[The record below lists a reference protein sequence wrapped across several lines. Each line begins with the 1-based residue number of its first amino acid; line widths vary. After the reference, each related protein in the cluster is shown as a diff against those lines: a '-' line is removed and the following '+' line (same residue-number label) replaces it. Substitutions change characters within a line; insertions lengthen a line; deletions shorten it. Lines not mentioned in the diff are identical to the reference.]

1 MLSVIFPVF
10 IFLGSVNKVYSPAD
24 HIHCEWFCT
33 ITAKSPQTAYEMEIW
48 FNVSKRIDQKCVAN
62 TSYRNL
68 QNTTTTGYVFVLLSR
83 KERDYHDGFSFMP
96 FDAMTALEHVFQT
109 EQMNNKAMKNVSC
122 LLQPMANGAEMT
134 VSNGLNALNSLR
146 FYISFDNQ
154 SWNIPFAGY
163 VHLEENYIISAGFS
177 NENVSEDYE
186 LTLTSVYHV
195 LSLLIRIG
203 YVIYF
208 PLCLTLFCHTLKKIK
223 IKNNN
228 RREPE
233 NCRQRPTEEHYLGP
247 SAGKHRSGEIE
258 TAAASQRVTNS
269 GTESEMNDDVDVI
282 DVDGPAS
289 PVGIRNFFSN
299 KVFLNK
305 ANSNEKEWKK
315 VCYRMVQFVVLIM
328 FPLSIL
334 LWVDAFVFLIPRL
347 FSQGFTNLPSP
358 YLTKLVFTFVFK
370 IEPGLFWFVFVY
382 CGQMLYVCA
391 DPSSLTIKPSFIHRK
406 HIVCFFKTLLIPTNQ
421 WSICDECKKIKA
433 LEVSSIPDKIQ
444 LYFQSFGWE
453 TLKRNWKDVYENP
466 VKKSSS
472 GNQEYLP
479 VTFEDS
485 SSTNQVRSFSF
496 VRELLKSLQFIVVTF
511 VDWVIS
517 QPIVS
522 RCRGGCQYRSNC
534 CGNKWVK
541 ALFLFVVK
549 LLKLFLFLVVT
560 FVDWV
565 ISQPIVSLCLGGCQF
580 RSTGN
585 YCGNKLAKAL
595 SLFVEFVLIC
605 SSIAYVAYISYCCS
619 LSLQIAIESLF
630 ISGMKYPIETLSSVI
645 ICVLTWHYI
654 WMLYSFF
661 TNNYFGL
668 LAKLFDICREHHRN
682 EMKDYTIGYKM
693 YIPKKLF
700 GCACDK
706 FEPVTENL
714 KKLGLRLLLYT
725 ICLFF
730 IFSFVYGTKYPKKVV
745 LPAASTLLV
754 VLHPVLWDFLRKR
767 DEEKGPK
774 NSSREEKLRNFAY
787 AYFMGKIE

>member
-10 IFLGSVNKVYSPAD
+10 IFLGNVNKVYSPTD

-33 ITAKSPQTAYEMEIW
+33 IAAKSPLTVYKMEMW

-62 TSYRNL
+62 TLYRSL
-68 QNTTTTGYVFVLLSR
+68 QNTTTTGYVFVLFSR

-109 EQMNNKAMKNVSC
+109 EQMNNAAMKNVSC
-122 LLQPMANGAEMT
+122 LLQPMANRAEMT

-163 VHLEENYIISAGFS
+163 VHLEGNYHISVGFS
-177 NENVSEDYE
+177 NGNVSEDYE
-186 LTLTSVYHV
+186 LTLTTVYRV

-208 PLCLTLFCHTLKKIK
+208 PLCLTLFCHTLEKIK

-228 RREPE
+228 GREPE
-233 NCRQRPTEEHYLGP
+233 NCRQGPTEKHYLGP
-247 SAGKHRSGEIE
+247 SAGKHRYEKVE

-305 ANSNEKEWKK
+305 ANSNEKQQKK
-315 VCYRMVQFVVLIM
+315 VCYRMVQFVILIM

-358 YLTKLVFTFVFK
+358 YLTKLMFTFAFK
-370 IEPGLFWFVFVY
+370 IEPVLLLFVLFYGWK
-382 CGQMLYVCA
+382 MLLVCA
-391 DPSSLTIKPSFIHRK
+391 YPSSVTIYPSFIHRK
-406 HIVCFFKTLLIPTNQ
+406 HIVCFCKTLFISTNQ
-421 WSICDECKKIKA
+421 WSICDECKEIKA

-444 LYFQSFGWE
+444 HYFQSFSWE
-453 TLKRNWKDVYENP
+453 TLKRNWKDFYGNP

-472 GNQEYLP
+472 GNEEYSP
-479 VTFEDS
+479 ATFEES
-485 SSTNQVRSFSF
+485 SSTNQVKGFPFLRGVVKSINRENFFSF
-496 VRELLKSLQFIVVTF
+496 VRWVGKLLLLIIMTL

-517 QPIVS
+517 
-522 RCRGGCQYRSNC
+522 
-534 CGNKWVK
+534 K
-541 ALFLFVVK
+541 
-549 LLKLFLFLVVT
+549 
-560 FVDWV
+560 
-565 ISQPIVSLCLGGCQF
+565 PIVSLCLGGSSRWF
-580 RSTGN
+580 TVTWFESKR
-585 YCGNKLAKAL
+585 AKAL
-595 SLFVEFVLIC
+595 FLFGGFALNC
-605 SSIAYVAYISYCCS
+605 GSIVWVAYISYCCS
-619 LSLQIAIESLF
+619 LSLQIAIESLL

-645 ICVLTWHYI
+645 ICVITWHYI

-668 LAKLFDICREHHRN
+668 LGKLFDICREHHHN

-700 GCACDK
+700 DCACDK

-714 KKLGLRLLLYT
+714 KKLGLRLLLYS
-725 ICLFF
+725 ICLFLL
-730 IFSFVYGTKYPKKVV
+730 FSFVYGTKYPKNVV
-745 LPAASTLLV
+745 LPATSTFLI
-754 VLHPVLWDFLRKR
+754 VLHPLLWDFLRKR

-774 NSSREEKLRNFAY
+774 NSSREEKFKILAKD
-787 AYFMGKIE
+787 YFMGKID

>member
-10 IFLGSVNKVYSPAD
+10 IFLGNVNKVYSPTD

-33 ITAKSPQTAYEMEIW
+33 IAAKSPLTAYKMEMW

-62 TSYRNL
+62 TLYRSL

-109 EQMNNKAMKNVSC
+109 EQMNNASMKNVSC
-122 LLQPMANGAEMT
+122 LLQPMANRAEMT

-163 VHLEENYIISAGFS
+163 VHLKGNYHISVGFS
-177 NENVSEDYE
+177 NGNVSEDYE
-186 LTLTSVYHV
+186 LTLTTVYRV

-208 PLCLTLFCHTLKKIK
+208 PLCLTLFCHTLEKIK

-228 RREPE
+228 GREPE
-233 NCRQRPTEEHYLGP
+233 NSRQGPTEEHYLGP
-247 SAGKHRSGEIE
+247 SARKHRYEKVE

-305 ANSNEKEWKK
+305 ANSNEKQQKK
-315 VCYRMVQFVVLIM
+315 VCYRMVQFVILIM

-358 YLTKLVFTFVFK
+358 YLTKLVFTFAFK
-370 IEPGLFWFVFVY
+370 IEPAFLGFL
-382 CGQMLYVCA
+382 LAYVVLVLSVCSE
-391 DPSSLTIKPSFIHRK
+391 PSSLTIYPSFIRRK
-406 HIVCFFKTLLIPTNQ
+406 HIVCFCKTLFISTNQ
-421 WSICDECKKIKA
+421 WSICDECKEIKA

-444 LYFQSFGWE
+444 QYFQSFGWE
-453 TLKRNWKDVYENP
+453 TLKRNWKDFYGNP
-466 VKKSSS
+466 AKKSSS
-472 GNQEYLP
+472 GNQEYSP
-479 VTFEDS
+479 ATFEES
-485 SSTNQVRSFSF
+485 SSTNQVKAFPFLRGVVKSINRENFFSF
-496 VRELLKSLQFIVVTF
+496 LRWVGKLLLVGIMTL

-517 QPIVS
+517 
-522 RCRGGCQYRSNC
+522 
-534 CGNKWVK
+534 K
-541 ALFLFVVK
+541 
-549 LLKLFLFLVVT
+549 
-560 FVDWV
+560 
-565 ISQPIVSLCLGGCQF
+565 PIVSLCLGGCLF
-580 RSTGN
+580 TVAWFE
-585 YCGNKLAKAL
+585 NKWKKAL
-595 SLFVEFVLIC
+595 FLFGKFALTC
-605 SSIAYVAYISYCCS
+605 GSIAWVAYISYCCS
-619 LSLQIAIESLF
+619 LSLQIAIESLL

-668 LAKLFDICREHHRN
+668 LGKLFDICREHHCN

-700 GCACDK
+700 DCACDK

-730 IFSFVYGTKYPKKVV
+730 LFSFVYGTKYPKKVV

-754 VLHPVLWDFLRKR
+754 VIHPLLWDFLRKR

-774 NSSREEKLRNFAY
+774 NSSREEKLIILAKD
-787 AYFMGKIE
+787 YFMGKID

>member
-10 IFLGSVNKVYSPAD
+10 IFLGNVNKVYSPTD
-24 HIHCEWFCT
+24 HIRCEWFCT
-33 ITAKSPQTAYEMEIW
+33 IAAKSPLTAYKMEMW

-62 TSYRNL
+62 TLYRSL

-109 EQMNNKAMKNVSC
+109 EQMNNASMKNVSC
-122 LLQPMANGAEMT
+122 LLQPMANRAEMT

-163 VHLEENYIISAGFS
+163 VHLKGNYHISVGFS
-177 NENVSEDYE
+177 NGNVSEDYE
-186 LTLTSVYHV
+186 LTLTTVYRV

-208 PLCLTLFCHTLKKIK
+208 PLCLTLFCHTLEKIK
-223 IKNNN
+223 ITNNN

-233 NCRQRPTEEHYLGP
+233 NSRQGPTEEHYV
-247 SAGKHRSGEIE
+247 E

-282 DVDGPAS
+282 DVDGPVS

-299 KVFLNK
+299 KVFFNE
-305 ANSNEKEWKK
+305 ANSNKKEWKK
-315 VCYRMVQFVVLIM
+315 VGYRMVQFVILIM
-328 FPLSIL
+328 FPFSIL

-347 FSQGFTNLPSP
+347 FSQGFTNLPTP
-358 YLTKLVFTFVFK
+358 YLTKLVFTFFFK
-370 IEPGLFWFVFVY
+370 IEPSLFGFVFVY

-406 HIVCFFKTLLIPTNQ
+406 HIVCFFKTLLIPTDQ
-421 WSICDECKKIKA
+421 WSICDECKQIKA
-433 LEVSSIPDKIQ
+433 LEVSSIPDNIQ

-453 TLKRNWKDVYENP
+453 TLKRNWKDVYEN
-466 VKKSSS
+466 

-485 SSTNQVRSFSF
+485 SSTNQVRIFSF
-496 VRELLKSLQFIVVTF
+496 VTKLLGGCQYRSNCYRNKWVKVLFLFVIKLLLFIVVTF

-517 QPIVS
+517 
-522 RCRGGCQYRSNC
+522 
-534 CGNKWVK
+534 K
-541 ALFLFVVK
+541 
-549 LLKLFLFLVVT
+549 
-560 FVDWV
+560 
-565 ISQPIVSLCLGGCQF
+565 PIVSLCLGGCQVIY
-580 RSTGN
+580 TGN
-585 YCGNKLAKAL
+585 CCGNKLAKAL
-595 SLFVEFVLIC
+595 SLFVEFALIC

-630 ISGMKYPIETLSSVI
+630 ICGMKYPIETLSSVI

-682 EMKDYTIGYKM
+682 EMKDYTTEYKM

-730 IFSFVYGTKYPKKVV
+730 LFSFVYGTKYPKKVV

-754 VLHPVLWDFLRKR
+754 VLHPVLLDFLRKR

>member
-10 IFLGSVNKVYSPAD
+10 ILLGNVNKVYSQTD
-24 HIHCEWFCT
+24 LIHCEWLCT
-33 ITAKSPQTAYEMEIW
+33 IVAKSPLTAYEMELW
-48 FNVSKRIDQKCVAN
+48 FNLSERIDQKCVAN
-62 TSYRNL
+62 TLYRNL
-68 QNTTTTGYVFVLLSR
+68 QNTTTTGYVFALPSR
-83 KERDYHDGFSFMP
+83 KERDYYDGFSFMP
-96 FDAMTALEHVFQT
+96 FDAMRALEHMFQT
-109 EQMNNKAMKNVSC
+109 EQMNETAMKNVSC
-122 LLQPMANGAEMT
+122 LLQPMANRAEMT
-134 VSNGLNALNSLR
+134 VSNGLDALNSLR

-163 VHLEENYIISAGFS
+163 VHLEGNYHISAGFS
-177 NENVSEDYE
+177 NGNVSEDYE

-195 LSLLIRIG
+195 LRRLIRIG

-223 IKNNN
+223 IKDNNG
-228 RREPE
+228 REPE
-233 NCRQRPTEEHYLGP
+233 NSLGP
-247 SAGKHRSGEIE
+247 SAGKHRSEKVE

-269 GTESEMNDDVDVI
+269 GTEREMSDDVDVI

-299 KVFLNK
+299 NVFLNK

-315 VCYRMVQFVVLIM
+315 VCYRMVQFVILIM

-358 YLTKLVFTFVFK
+358 YLTKLMFTFAFK
-370 IEPGLFWFVFVY
+370 IEPGLFGFVFFY
-382 CGQMLYVCA
+382 GWQMLFVCSE
-391 DPSSLTIKPSFIHRK
+391 PSSLTIYPSFIHRK
-406 HIVCFFKTLLIPTNQ
+406 HIVCFLKTLLTPTNQ

-433 LEVSSIPDKIQ
+433 LVVSSTPDKIQ

-479 VTFEDS
+479 ATFEDS
-485 SSTNQVRSFSF
+485 SSTNQVKMFSF
-496 VRELLKSLQFIVVTF
+496 VR
-511 VDWVIS
+511 
-517 QPIVS
+517 
-522 RCRGGCQYRSNC
+522 
-534 CGNKWVK
+534 
-541 ALFLFVVK
+541 K
-549 LLKLFLFLVVT
+549 LLKLLLFIVVT

-565 ISQPIVSLCLGGCQF
+565 ISQPIVSLCLGGCWF
-580 RSTGN
+580 TVN
-585 YCGNKLAKAL
+585 WFENKLAKAL
-595 SLFVEFVLIC
+595 VIFVEFTSIC
-605 SSIAYVAYISYCCS
+605 FSIAWVAYISYCCS
-619 LSLQIAIESLF
+619 LSLQIAIESLL
-630 ISGMKYPIETLSSVI
+630 ISSMKYPIETLSSMI

-654 WMLYSFF
+654 WTLYSFF
-661 TNNYFGL
+661 TNIYFGL
-668 LAKLFDICREHHRN
+668 LAKLFDICREHHHY

-700 GCACDK
+700 DFACDK
-706 FEPVTENL
+706 FEPVTENF

-725 ICLFF
+725 TCLFLL
-730 IFSFVYGTKYPKKVV
+730 FSFVYGTKYPKNVV
-745 LPAASTLLV
+745 LPATSTLLI

-767 DEEKGPK
+767 DEEKGPN
-774 NSSREEKLRNFAY
+774 NSSGEKKLRNLADD
-787 AYFMGKIE
+787 YFMGKI

>member
-10 IFLGSVNKVYSPAD
+10 ILLGNVNKVYSQTD
-24 HIHCEWFCT
+24 LIHCEWFCT
-33 ITAKSPQTAYEMEIW
+33 IVAKSPLTAYEMELW
-48 FNVSKRIDQKCVAN
+48 FNLSERIDQKCVAN
-62 TSYRNL
+62 TLYRNL
-68 QNTTTTGYVFVLLSR
+68 QNTTTTGYVFALPSH
-83 KERDYHDGFSFMP
+83 KERDYYDGFSFMP
-96 FDAMTALEHVFQT
+96 FDAMRALEHMFQT
-109 EQMNNKAMKNVSC
+109 EQMNETAMKNVSC
-122 LLQPMANGAEMT
+122 LLQPMANRAEMT
-134 VSNGLNALNSLR
+134 VSNGLDALNSLR

-163 VHLEENYIISAGFS
+163 VHLEGNYHISAGFS
-177 NENVSEDYE
+177 NGNVSEDYE

-195 LSLLIRIG
+195 LRRLIRIG

-223 IKNNN
+223 IKDNNG
-228 RREPE
+228 REPE
-233 NCRQRPTEEHYLGP
+233 NSLGP
-247 SAGKHRSGEIE
+247 SAGKHRSEKVE

-269 GTESEMNDDVDVI
+269 GTEREMSDDVDVI

-299 KVFLNK
+299 KVFFNE
-305 ANSNEKEWKK
+305 ANSNKKEWKK
-315 VCYRMVQFVVLIM
+315 VCYRMVQFVILIM

-358 YLTKLVFTFVFK
+358 YLTKLMFTFAFK
-370 IEPGLFWFVFVY
+370 IEPGLFGFVFFY
-382 CGQMLYVCA
+382 GWQMLFVCSE
-391 DPSSLTIKPSFIHRK
+391 PSSLTIYPSFIHRK
-406 HIVCFFKTLLIPTNQ
+406 HIVCFLKTLLTPTNQ

-433 LEVSSIPDKIQ
+433 LVVSSAPDKIQ

-479 VTFEDS
+479 ATFEDS
-485 SSTNQVRSFSF
+485 SSTNQVKMFSF
-496 VRELLKSLQFIVVTF
+496 VR
-511 VDWVIS
+511 
-517 QPIVS
+517 
-522 RCRGGCQYRSNC
+522 
-534 CGNKWVK
+534 
-541 ALFLFVVK
+541 K
-549 LLKLFLFLVVT
+549 LLKLLLFIVVT

-565 ISQPIVSLCLGGCQF
+565 ISQPIVSLCLGGCWF
-580 RSTGN
+580 TVN
-585 YCGNKLAKAL
+585 WFENKLAKAL
-595 SLFVEFVLIC
+595 VIFVEFTSIC
-605 SSIAYVAYISYCCS
+605 FSIAWVAYISYCCS
-619 LSLQIAIESLF
+619 LSLQIAIESLL

-682 EMKDYTIGYKM
+682 EMKDYTSEYKM

-700 GCACDK
+700 CCACDK

-730 IFSFVYGTKYPKKVV
+730 LFSFVYGTKYPKKVV
-745 LPAASTLLV
+745 LPAASTLLI

-774 NSSREEKLRNFAY
+774 NSSREEKFKILAKD
-787 AYFMGKIE
+787 YFVGKIE

>member
-10 IFLGSVNKVYSPAD
+10 IFLGNVNKVYSPTD
-24 HIHCEWFCT
+24 HIRCEWFCT
-33 ITAKSPQTAYEMEIW
+33 IAAKSPLTVYKMEMW

-62 TSYRNL
+62 TLYRSL
-68 QNTTTTGYVFVLLSR
+68 QNTTTTGYVFVLFSH

-109 EQMNNKAMKNVSC
+109 EQMNNTAMKNVSC

-163 VHLEENYIISAGFS
+163 VHLEGNYHISVGFS
-177 NENVSEDYE
+177 NGNVSEDYE
-186 LTLTSVYHV
+186 LTLTTVYRV

-208 PLCLTLFCHTLKKIK
+208 PLCLTLFCHTLEKIK

-228 RREPE
+228 GREPE
-233 NCRQRPTEEHYLGP
+233 NCRQGPTEKHYLGP
-247 SAGKHRSGEIE
+247 SAGKHRYEKVE

-305 ANSNEKEWKK
+305 ANSNEKQQKK
-315 VCYRMVQFVVLIM
+315 VCYGMVQFVILIM

-358 YLTKLVFTFVFK
+358 YLTKLMFTFAFK
-370 IEPGLFWFVFVY
+370 IEPVLLVFVLFY
-382 CGQMLYVCA
+382 GWKMLLVCA
-391 DPSSLTIKPSFIHRK
+391 YPSSVTIYPSFIRRK
-406 HIVCFFKTLLIPTNQ
+406 HIVCFCKTLFISTNQ
-421 WSICDECKKIKA
+421 WSICDECKEIKA

-444 LYFQSFGWE
+444 QYFQSFGWE
-453 TLKRNWKDVYENP
+453 TLKRNWKDFYGNP

-472 GNQEYLP
+472 GNQEYSP
-479 VTFEDS
+479 ATFEES
-485 SSTNQVRSFSF
+485 SSTNREKFFSF
-496 VRELLKSLQFIVVTF
+496 VRWVGKLLLLIIMTL

-517 QPIVS
+517 
-522 RCRGGCQYRSNC
+522 
-534 CGNKWVK
+534 K
-541 ALFLFVVK
+541 
-549 LLKLFLFLVVT
+549 
-560 FVDWV
+560 
-565 ISQPIVSLCLGGCQF
+565 PIVSLCLGGCWF
-580 RSTGN
+580 TVTWFESKR
-585 YCGNKLAKAL
+585 AKAL
-595 SLFVEFVLIC
+595 FLFVGFALNC
-605 SSIAYVAYISYCCS
+605 GSIVWVAYISYCCS
-619 LSLQIAIESLF
+619 LSLQIAIESLL

-668 LAKLFDICREHHRN
+668 LGKLFDICREHHRN
-682 EMKDYTIGYKM
+682 EMKDYTTEYKM

-730 IFSFVYGTKYPKKVV
+730 LFSFVYGTKYPKKVV

-774 NSSREEKLRNFAY
+774 NSSREEKFKILAKD
-787 AYFMGKIE
+787 YFVGKID